1 MEMLIVV
8 AIIAILVAVAIPM
21 FTDSLERAREA
32 TDLANIRAAYA
43 QAVTDY
49 LANGC
54 VIHVVTA
61 KITQHTETWDYVTVP
76 SYLGKLPPA
85 VRDSTFTITVDIDGK
100 VDITPTTAQSADQ
113 TPSTTRAS
121 TDINIDTDTDDGD
134 DEWDFPIP
142 DGQAPEAN

>member
-21 FTDSLERAREA
+21 FSDSLERAREA

-43 QAVTDY
+43 QAMTDY

-61 KITQHTETWDYVTVP
+61 KITQHTATWDYVTVP
-76 SYLGKLPPA
+76 SYLDPLPSA
-85 VRDSTFTITVDIDGK
+85 VRDSTFTITVDIDGMVSIK
-100 VDITPTTAQSADQ
+100 PTTDVL
-113 TPSTTRAS
+113 PSTPK
-121 TDINIDTDTDDGD
+121 DDGDFVIDGGEDEENELVVTDDG
-134 DEWDFPIP
+134 
-142 DGQAPEAN
+142 QHL